1 MSLTM
6 LILKGLFEYMLQTL
20 HCRCHIIAQATLV
33 LRMDMFL
40 VDYMNW
46 VNGIIKNLIFLTL
59 KLPYHYFQNILW

>member
-1 MSLTM
+1 
-6 LILKGLFEYMLQTL
+6 MLQSL

-46 VNGIIKNLIFLTL
+46 VNGIIK
-59 KLPYHYFQNILW
+59 ILFF